1 MTKKTFILTAIV
13 SCAWI
18 ATSFAATIPAGAT
31 LIVRTVDNISSHDR
45 VGKTF
50 TAKLDQDV
58 AVNGKAMLPAG
69 TKVFGRVETSRGNQR
84 RSEPLTVNLTSISIG
99 GRTIPIKTDGA
110 FQLEAKP
117 TTAGQLRT
125 GVSVGPFK
133 VTPGTKMNFK
143 LAQPVNL

>member
-1 MTKKTFILTAIV
+1 MTKKTFILTAIA
-13 SCAWI
+13 SCVWI

-58 AVNGKAMLPAG
+58 AVNGKAVLPAG
-69 TKVFGRVETSRGNQR
+69 TKVFGKVETSRGNQR
-84 RSEPLTVNLTSISIG
+84 SSNPLTVNLTSISIG

-117 TTAGQLRT
+117 NTARQLRT

-133 VTPGTKMNFK
+133 VTPGTKMQFR
-143 LAQPVNL
+143 LAQPLNV